1 MGDSLDDL
9 LGLGSS
15 APRAPGSDANIR
27 SGPDSGAGGVSA
39 AAASG
44 ARAELDLLRLPV
56 TAIRPNAYQPRV
68 DFDEAELDELAAS
81 VAEVGVLQPV
91 LVRRMEA
98 GRYELVAGERRWRA
112 AQRAGLSH
120 VPALVRDVS
129 DREALEEAVVENLH
143 RADLNALEEAA
154 AYRQLIDEFGLSQEE
169 VARRVGKT
177 RPAVANTL
185 RLLQLPPVAQRLVR
199 SGALGAGH
207 ARALLGLPD
216 VGAQLELAER
226 VVAEELSVRQVEEAV
241 RAFLREGGRR
251 TPDRAGRGGGGG
263 EKPGPALE
271 IERLLAERLDT
282 RVEVSLGGGRG
293 RVVIEFADLDDL
305 DRVYQALIGDSDREG
320 DRGQGADWS

>member
-15 APRAPGSDANIR
+15 VPRPRDEGSNGR
-27 SGPDSGAGGVSA
+27 SGVLGGEDGSSGGVE
-39 AAASG
+39 
-44 ARAELDLLRLPV
+44 RDDIDLLRLPI
-56 TAIRPNAYQPRV
+56 TAIRPNTFQPRV

-91 LVRRMEA
+91 LVRRIDV

-112 AQRAGLSH
+112 AQRAGLTH

-154 AYRQLIDEFGLSQEE
+154 AYRQLIDEFGLSQED

-185 RLLQLPPVAQRLVR
+185 RLLQLPPVVQRLVR

-207 ARALLGLPD
+207 ARALLALPE
-216 VGAQLELAER
+216 ARSQLELAER
-226 VVAEELSVRQVEEAV
+226 VVADELSVRQVEEAV
-241 RAFLREGGRR
+241 RALL
-251 TPDRAGRGGGGG
+251 RAGDDRDRDRSRRGGGG
-263 EKPGPALE
+263 EKPAPALE
-271 IERLLAERLDT
+271 IERLLTERLDT
-282 RVEVSLGGGRG
+282 RVDVSLGGGRG
-293 RVVIEFADLDDL
+293 RLVIEFADLDDL
-305 DRVYQALIGDSDREG
+305 DRVYQALIGDRGESAGG
-320 DRGQGADWS
+320 DFDWG

>member
-1 MGDSLDDL
+1 MERDD
-9 LGLGSS
+9 
-15 APRAPGSDANIR
+15 I
-27 SGPDSGAGGVSA
+27 
-39 AAASG
+39 
-44 ARAELDLLRLPV
+44 DLLRLPI
-56 TAIRPNAYQPRV
+56 TAIRPNTFQPRV

-91 LVRRMEA
+91 LVRRIEV

-154 AYRQLIDEFGLSQEE
+154 AYRQLIDEFGLSQED

-185 RLLQLPPVAQRLVR
+185 RLLQLPPVVQRLVR

-207 ARALLGLPD
+207 ARALLALPE
-216 VGAQLELAER
+216 ARSQLELAER
-226 VVAEELSVRQVEEAV
+226 VVADELSVRQVEEAV
-241 RAFLREGGRR
+241 RALL
-251 TPDRAGRGGGGG
+251 RAGDGRARDRSRRGGSG
-263 EKPGPALE
+263 EKPAPALE
-271 IERLLAERLDT
+271 IERLLTERLDT
-282 RVEVSLGGGRG
+282 RVDVSLGGGRG
-293 RVVIEFADLDDL
+293 RLVIEFADLDDL
-305 DRVYQALIGDSDREG
+305 DRVYQALIGDRGETAGG
-320 DRGQGADWS
+320 DFDWG

>member
-15 APRAPGSDANIR
+15 APKPPIGGKPGPEADISYRDGRDDI
-27 SGPDSGAGGVSA
+27 
-39 AAASG
+39 
-44 ARAELDLLRLPV
+44 DLLKLPV
-56 TAIRPNAYQPRV
+56 TSIRPNTYQPRV
-68 DFDEAELDELAAS
+68 DFDEGELDELAAS

-91 LVRRMEA
+91 LVRRIDV

-112 AQRAGLSH
+112 AQRAGLTH

-129 DREALEEAVVENLH
+129 DRQALEEAVVENLH

-154 AYRQLIDEFGLSQEE
+154 AYRQLLDEFGLSQED

-177 RPAVANTL
+177 RPAVSNTL
-185 RLLQLPPVAQRLVR
+185 RLLQLPPVVQRLVR

-216 VGAQLELAER
+216 SRAQLELAER
-226 VVAEELSVRQVEEAV
+226 VVADELSVRQVEEAV
-241 RAFLREGGRR
+241 RALA
-251 TPDRAGRGGGGG
+251 RAGADRQGDRTRRGRGG
-263 EKPGPALE
+263 EKPASALE
-271 IERLLAERLDT
+271 FERLLTERLDT
-282 RVEVSLGGGRG
+282 RVDVSLAGGRG

-305 DRVYQALIGDSDREG
+305 ERVYQALFGGESDS
-320 DRGQGADWS
+320 GAADQTWS